1 MHTGDAVVA
10 LAENTS
16 NIFTLKLPG
25 LDDSWVYRKEGHR
38 WELISKSINFPSF
51 KAKPGKYIIEKN
63 KLNIDRKLLKEGWG
77 K

>member
-1 MHTGDAVVA
+1 MLEFLNPHWKELHTGDAVVA

-38 WELISKSINFPSF
+38 WELIANQSIFHHL
-51 KAKPGKYIIEKN
+51 
-63 KLNIDRKLLKEGWG
+63 KLSQVSILLRRIN
-77 K
+77 